1 MNLISNFLK
10 FYSRSMVYFAIN
22 IFSYNDNVCYNAASD
37 IDTER
42 VH

>member
-1 MNLISNFLK
+1 
-10 FYSRSMVYFAIN
+10 MVYFAIN
-22 IFSYNDNVCYNAASD
+22 IFSYSDNVCYNAASD